1 MSDEQKK
8 IECRLKATGTDQANE
23 KVIKDLA
30 VPDPE
35 PKDGKRVLGELMEEE
50 SKDDDESKNSG

>member
-1 MSDEQKK
+1 MSDEKNK

-30 VPDPE
+30 VPDPD
-35 PKDGKRVLGELMEEE
+35 PKVGKKVLGELMEEE
-50 SKDDDESKNSG
+50 STDDSGSKNSG

>member
-1 MSDEQKK
+1 MSDDKK
-8 IECRLKATGTDQANE
+8 IECRLKATGSDRANE
-23 KVIKDLA
+23 KVIEDLA

-50 SKDDDESKNSG
+50 SKDDAESKNS

>member
-1 MSDEQKK
+1 MSDEKKK
-8 IECRLKATGTDQANE
+8 IECRLKATGTDRANE
-23 KVIKDLA
+23 KVVKDLA

-50 SKDDDESKNSG
+50 SRDDTESENSE